1 MLYIKIRNIND
12 TDDIDYI
19 YNNLYL
25 KSIEFH
31 SSLNKEFG
39 RFFEDNINYLDI
51 ETMLK
56 NKYSYIA
63 LFNNKPIG
71 ILIAENPKDSIT
83 IDTLYIEEKYR
94 NKNIGTNLMNKL
106 LKDHG
111 HKDIKTLILE
121 ENEDKTKFYNKF
133 GFKSIDILNAKKY
146 KITSFLMKRVG
157 VKKDYLYR
165 AILYKPHCCCNEH
178 RRTIVCS
185 SKEKL
190 LEKIKKIIKE
200 TGNENYK
207 YHISELDITDP
218 IDILI

>member
-1 MLYIKIRNIND
+1 MLDVKIRNIND

-39 RFFEDNINYLDI
+39 RFFEDNINSLDI

-56 NKYSYIA
+56 NEHSYIA

-71 ILIAENPKDSIT
+71 ILIAENQKDSIT
-83 IDTLYIEEKYR
+83 IDTLYIKKNYR
-94 NKNIGTNLMNKL
+94 NKNIGTKLMNKL

-133 GFKSIDILNAKKY
+133 GFKSIDILNAKSY
-146 KITSFLMKRVG
+146 KITSFLMKRKG
-157 VKKDYLYR
+157 EKKV
-165 AILYKPHCCCNEH
+165 ILYKAVLYKPNDYYKKYKKIILCYSE
-178 RRTIVCS
+178 
-185 SKEKL
+185 EKL
-190 LEKIKKIIKE
+190 LEEIENLKKEK
-200 TGNENYK
+200 GNEDYK
-207 YHISELDITDP
+207 FYIYELDVTDP
-218 IDILI
+218 IEISI